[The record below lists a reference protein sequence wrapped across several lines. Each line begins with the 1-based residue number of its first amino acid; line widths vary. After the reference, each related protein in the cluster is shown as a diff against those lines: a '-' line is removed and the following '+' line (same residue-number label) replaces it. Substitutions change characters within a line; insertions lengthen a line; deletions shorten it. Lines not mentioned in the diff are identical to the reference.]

1 MYIKLINPATHG
13 QAAYSNSGSSAQT
26 LNYLKQE
33 AGKDG
38 QEAAFFNSEEDGL
51 SAQDL
56 MHDID
61 SNVKGLRADDAKFY
75 SLVISPSEAE
85 LAHIDND
92 EEKLKEYTRKVMEQY
107 AQNFQLKDGRQ
118 LGSEDIVWGA
128 TVHQE
133 RSYRGTDPEV
143 TAGNAKAG
151 EKRPGL
157 QTHVHVIVSA
167 RDTGQ
172 RITLNPGGRRNRFD
186 LTKWKTQGQQEFERR
201 FKYQAQE
208 REKVPQGKQ
217 RDASRDGARA
227 AKIIERVG
235 GINGKVPKEQ
245 RLDPARVQKIAEGR
259 EYDKTFYRSLATVE
273 RRAQSGQPIDNAYHL
288 LTTGK
293 ERPEPQKSASAMM
306 QAVQQAVRSNTSRD
320 EQTENIG
327 EKKGRNSAELDI
339 EM

>member
-1 MYIKLINPATHG
+1 MYVKLINPATHG
-13 QAAYSNSGSSAQT
+13 QAAYSNSGSSAQA

-85 LAHIDND
+85 LAHIGND
-92 EEKLKEYTRKVMEQY
+92 EERLKEYTRKVMEQY
-107 AQNFQLKDGRQ
+107 AQNFQLKDGRR
-118 LGSEDIVWGA
+118 LGREDIVWGA

-143 TAGNAKAG
+143 TAGNAKVG

-167 RDTGQ
+167 RDTSQ
-172 RITLNPGGRRNRFD
+172 KISLNPAGRRNRFD
-186 LTKWKTQGQQEFERR
+186 LMKWQAGAGQQFEKQ
-201 FKYQAQE
+201 FGYTAQAH
-208 REKVPQGKQ
+208 EKLRPKQ
-217 RDASRDGARA
+217 RDTSRDAARA
-227 AKIIERVG
+227 AKVGERVA
-235 GINGKVPKEQ
+235 GINGRVPKDQ
-245 RLDPARVQKIAEGR
+245 QLDPARVQQIAGGR
-259 EYDKTFYRSLATVE
+259 QYDKTFYRMLSRVE
-273 RRAQSGQPIDNAYHL
+273 ERSKSGQPIDNAYHL
-288 LTTGK
+288 LATGK
-293 ERPEPQKSASAMM
+293 ERPEPQRAASTMM
-306 QAVQQAVRSNTSRD
+306 QAVQQAVNSNTGRD
-320 EQTENIG
+320 KQTENIA

>member
-13 QAAYSNSGSSAQT
+13 QAAYSNNGSSAQT

-33 AGKDG
+33 AGRDG

-51 SAQDL
+51 SAAEL
-56 MHDID
+56 LADID
-61 SNVKGLRADDAKFY
+61 SNVKGLRAGEAKFY
-75 SLVISPSEAE
+75 SLVISPSEDE

-92 EEKLKEYTRKVMEQY
+92 EEKLKDYTRKVMKEY

-118 LGSEDIVWGA
+118 LKSEDIVWGA

-143 TAGNAKAG
+143 TGGNAKAG

-167 RDTGQ
+167 RDAGQ
-172 RITLNPGGRRNRFD
+172 KITLNPGGRRNRFD
-186 LTKWKTQGQQEFERR
+186 LTRWKTKGQQEFERR
-201 FKYQAQE
+201 FRYQAQE

-227 AKIIERVG
+227 ARIVERVG
-235 GINGKVPKEQ
+235 SINGKVPKEQ
-245 RLDPARVQKIAEGR
+245 RLDPARVQQIAQSR

-273 RRAQSGQPIDNAYHL
+273 RRAQAGQPIDNAYHL

-293 ERPEPQKSASAMM
+293 ERPEPQRAANTMM
-306 QAVQQAVRSNTSRD
+306 RAVQQAVRPNTGRD
-320 EQTENIG
+320 ERTENIA

>member
-33 AGKDG
+33 AGRDG

-51 SAQDL
+51 SAQEL

-92 EEKLKEYTRKVMEQY
+92 EEKLKDYTRKVMDQY
-107 AQNFQLKDGRQ
+107 AQNFQLKDGRRLNSQ
-118 LGSEDIVWGA
+118 DIVWGG
-128 TVHQE
+128 TIHQE

-143 TAGNAKAG
+143 MAGNAKAG
-151 EKRPGL
+151 DKRAGL
-157 QTHVHVIVSA
+157 QTHVHIIVSA
-167 RDTGQ
+167 RDASQ
-172 RITLNPGGRRNRFD
+172 KISLNPGGRRNRFD
-186 LTKWKTQGQQEFERR
+186 LTKWKTLGQQEFEQR

-208 REKVPQGKQ
+208 REKVPQDKQ

-227 AKIIERVG
+227 AKIAERVG
-235 GINGKVPKEQ
+235 GLNGKVPKEQ
-245 RLDPARVQKIAEGR
+245 RLDPARVQQIAQGR

-273 RRAQSGQPIDNAYHL
+273 RRAQAGQPIDNAYHL

-293 ERPEPQKSASAMM
+293 ERPEPQRAASTMLH
-306 QAVQQAVRSNTSRD
+306 AVQRAVRSNTGRD
-320 EQTENIG
+320 ERTENIA
-327 EKKGRNSAELDI
+327 EKKGRDSAELDI

>member
-1 MYIKLINPATHG
+1 MYVKLINPATHG

-33 AGKDG
+33 AGRDG

-51 SAQDL
+51 SAQEL

-61 SNVKGLRADDAKFY
+61 SNVKGLRAEDAKFY
-75 SLVISPSEAE
+75 SLVISPSEDE

-92 EEKLKEYTRKVMEQY
+92 EEKLKDYTRKVMEQY
-107 AQNFQLKDGRQ
+107 AQNFQLKEGKQ
-118 LGSEDIVWGA
+118 LNAEDIVWGA
-128 TVHQE
+128 TIHQE

-143 TAGNAKAG
+143 TAGNARAG
-151 EKRPGL
+151 AQRPGL
-157 QTHVHVIVSA
+157 QTHVHIIVSA
-167 RDTGQ
+167 RDAGQ
-172 RITLNPGGRRNRFD
+172 KITLNPGGRRNRFD
-186 LTKWKTQGQQEFERR
+186 LMKWQAGAGRQFEKQ
-201 FKYQAQE
+201 FGYTAQAH
-208 REKVPQGKQ
+208 EKLRPKQ
-217 RDASRDGARA
+217 RDASRDAARA
-227 AKIIERVG
+227 VKVIERVG
-235 GINGKVPKEQ
+235 GINGRVTKDQ
-245 RLDPARVQKIAEGR
+245 QLDPARVQQIAEGR
-259 EYDKTFYRSLATVE
+259 QYDKTFYRMLNRVE
-273 RRAQSGQPIDNAYHL
+273 ERSKSGQPIDNAYHL

-327 EKKGRNSAELDI
+327 EKKGRTRAELDI

>member
-1 MYIKLINPATHG
+1 MYVKLINPATHG

-33 AGKDG
+33 AGRDG

-51 SAQDL
+51 SAQEL

-61 SNVKGLRADDAKFY
+61 SNVKGLRAEDAKFY
-75 SLVISPSEAE
+75 SLVISPSEDE

-92 EEKLKEYTRKVMEQY
+92 EEKLKDYTRKVMEQY
-107 AQNFQLKDGRQ
+107 AQNFQLKEGKQ
-118 LGSEDIVWGA
+118 LNAEDIVWGA
-128 TVHQE
+128 TIHQE

-143 TAGNAKAG
+143 TAGNARAG
-151 EKRPGL
+151 AQRPGL
-157 QTHVHVIVSA
+157 QTHVHIIVSA
-167 RDTGQ
+167 RDAGQ
-172 RITLNPGGRRNRFD
+172 KITLNPGGRRNRFD
-186 LTKWKTQGQQEFERR
+186 LMKCQAGAGRQFEKQ
-201 FKYQAQE
+201 FGYTAQAH
-208 REKVPQGKQ
+208 EKLRPKQ
-217 RDASRDGARA
+217 RDASRDAARA
-227 AKIIERVG
+227 VKVIERVG
-235 GINGKVPKEQ
+235 GINGRVTKDQ
-245 RLDPARVQKIAEGR
+245 QLDPARVQQIAEGR
-259 EYDKTFYRSLATVE
+259 QYDKTFYRMLNRVE
-273 RRAQSGQPIDNAYHL
+273 ERSKSGQPIDNAYHL

-327 EKKGRNSAELDI
+327 EKKGRTRAELDI